1 MGLTSSRNDSL
12 SWVSHNKNL
21 TFDNMIDDILVNNLD
36 NVTFD
41 VTEKK
46 TTKIYLPF
54 VGHCLQYK
62 HSLKN
67 GNKVPIA
74 TSKLDKNLVVYVTDP
89 HYTTN
94 YGLMF
99 QSQTGDKIK

>member
-12 SWVSHNKNL
+12 SWVSHNTNL
-21 TFDNMIDDILVNNLD
+21 TFDNMINDILDNNLD
-36 NVTFD
+36 LIVL
-41 VTEKK
+41 EYPKLE

-54 VGHCLQYK
+54 VGYCLQYK